1 MKNFIIY
8 YLIIL
13 GIILISCGG
22 KNSAFIG
29 KWFLI
34 EGERGNMSS
43 NFEIF
48 KNGTGLVLG
57 NAFKWNVKNNQFY
70 ISSVYD
76 DYDDISFFYNISNS
90 RLELTNDNGKKY
102 VYSNKLGGSSDIL
115 GTWKYINKQVEDN
128 FEYVFKK
135 NGTLLVRFKFKEYKS
150 NWMSMDE
157 TLNLF
162 NEIIIYKYSV
172 TGNTLTLTNSVYNLI
187 NDNFEDR
194 TFLFEKVR

>member
-1 MKNFIIY
+1 VKNFII
-8 YLIIL
+8 IIF
-13 GIILISCGG
+13 GMILISCGG

-48 KNGTGLVLG
+48 KNGTGFVLD
-57 NAFKWNVKNNQFY
+57 NAFTWNVENDLFY

-76 DYDDISFFYNISNS
+76 DSEDFSFFYKISDS
-90 RLELTNDNGKKY
+90 RLELTSNNGKKY

-115 GTWKYINKQVEDN
+115 GTWKHINKIGES
-128 FEYVFKK
+128 FEYVFEK
-135 NGTLLVRFKFKEYKS
+135 NGTLIVRYQFKERRS
-150 NWMSMDE
+150 NWMSIDE

-162 NEIIIYKYSV
+162 NEIFIYKYSI
-172 TGNTLTLTNSVYNLI
+172 TGNTLTLTYSVYDPI

-194 TFLFEKVR
+194 IFLYEKVE